1 MEDFKCCTG
10 NFTCTRENP
19 LHKQMEQ
26 IYDDNMCFYELS
38 ITGYLGAEDLLWLT
52 ELAQG
57 WFLQKIDLSGVTEM
71 ETKGLEDLID
81 DGEGLG
87 HGIPFF
93 QSNCLEEIIL
103 PQVDTIDVPMFIECN
118 YLRKVAIPKT
128 LRHLEHAVFQDCPNI
143 EEIYVPSD
151 LKLRTSHHW
160 SETSF
165 PSLSFAGSGKQFI
178 SDNEGWPEKLEKDS
192 FFAFDGVLYY
202 YSKNM
207 DDIELYRY
215 PAGDER
221 TEFVIP
227 EGVKEI
233 CNEAFYKNQH
243 LKRVVIP
250 SSVWFFNEC
259 PFACCH
265 ELETIVF
272 KQNNRLIHI
281 SYPGYD
287 FEEVINEVF
296 KVTSYDNSDYVYQVG
311 LIDLPNLK
319 HIYLYAE
326 NPEGVCFDMF
336 NGLSNLGEV
345 TLHVPCSSKKAYED
359 FEVEWFGYGGG
370 NRHTEKSYRRFH
382 HIEEFDPLDLQ
393 DE

>member
-10 NFTCTRENP
+10 TFTCTRENP

-26 IYDDNMCFYELS
+26 IYDDNVCFYELS

-202 YSKNM
+202 SSKNM

-227 EGVKEI
+227 EGVKNI
-233 CNEAFYKNQH
+233 CNEAFY
-243 LKRVVIP
+243 LK
-250 SSVWFFNEC
+250 SAGHKLC
-259 PFACCH
+259 
-265 ELETIVF
+265 
-272 KQNNRLIHI
+272 
-281 SYPGYD
+281 
-287 FEEVINEVF
+287 
-296 KVTSYDNSDYVYQVG
+296 
-311 LIDLPNLK
+311 
-319 HIYLYAE
+319 
-326 NPEGVCFDMF
+326 
-336 NGLSNLGEV
+336 
-345 TLHVPCSSKKAYED
+345 
-359 FEVEWFGYGGG
+359 
-370 NRHTEKSYRRFH
+370 
-382 HIEEFDPLDLQ
+382 
-393 DE
+393 